1 MNSQTESKLSEAR
14 SILRRYG
21 LLSLGT
27 GLVPVPVV
35 DLAALSG
42 LQLAMIRELAR
53 LYDIRFYKH
62 RGRYLISALLGGSSA
77 VFLARGLGLYTTMGP
92 GAWMLLN
99 LGGVAA
105 LGGASTYALGK
116 TFVQHFE
123 TGGSFLDFDP
133 ERMRDYY
140 LAQLRQAPVRTEAQP
155 TSFAGIR
162 P

>member
-1 MNSQTESKLSEAR
+1 MTPRTESTLPRAR
-14 SILRRYG
+14 AILRRYS
-21 LLSLGT
+21 LLSLGA

-35 DLAALSG
+35 DLAALGG

-53 LYDIRFYKH
+53 LYGIRFYKH
-62 RGRYLISALLGGSSA
+62 RSRYLISALLGGSGA
-77 VFLARGLGLYTTMGP
+77 VLLARGLGLYTVLGP
-92 GAWMLLN
+92 GAWVLLK

-116 TFVQHFE
+116 TFIQHFE

-140 LAQLRQAPVRTEAQP
+140 QAQLRQAPAGSVQP
-155 TSFAGIR
+155 ASFAGIR